1 MYHIKQTVS
10 LCLML
15 ALVSLGLTAQGQR
28 RRTPQR
34 SYYQI
39 GDIITRVENA
49 SAQFNSSATAE
60 LNNGAV
66 GNGQQQNADTYLSD
80 YQRALQQLRARY
92 NRRAVRT
99 ADVQLVLDRA
109 MLLNTFV
116 NRNQISAN
124 VVSDWASTRTE
135 LNELARAYS
144 INWRPGTAAARR
156 NQYPGDNQQYPVN
169 NPPYNQSSGNQPYGV
184 DAMLTGTFR
193 LDTTQSDVARNQAE
207 QATRTLP
214 YRDRQRVLDNL
225 MTRLEAP
232 DALAIERRGRSVT
245 IASSRA
251 PQLTFE
257 ADGQQRTEQT
267 ANGRSIRATASIIG
281 NRLTVSTTGD
291 RGSDFN
297 VTFDPADN
305 GRRLFVTRRIT
316 DSNLSQPVVVRSVYT
331 RTADVAQFDIYNGTQ
346 GYPTNTTGSNSTSS
360 DSYIV
365 PNNTTLVATLN
376 NDLSTQNAKEGDRFT
391 LTVRDQGQFDGA
403 TIEGTVGRVTRSGRA
418 TGRSEMALN
427 LDTIRLRDGSSYRF
441 AGTVESV
448 RNPNG
453 DVVRV
458 DNEGTVRDDSQT
470 TKTEQRAAI
479 GTALGAII
487 GAIAGGGKGAI
498 LGGILGAGGGAGSV
512 YAQGPNDLELR
523 NGTEVSVRASAPNR

>member
-1 MYHIKQTVS
+1 MYHIKQTAS
-10 LCLML
+10 LLLML
-15 ALVSLGLTAQGQR
+15 ALVSIGVTAQGQR
-28 RRTPQR
+28 RRAPQH

-60 LNNGAV
+60 LNNGAI
-66 GNGQQQNADTYLSD
+66 GGGQQQNADTYLSD
-80 YQRALQQLRARY
+80 YQRALQQLRTRY
-92 NRRAVRT
+92 NSRAVRT

-116 NRNQISAN
+116 NRNQVSAN
-124 VVSDWASTRTE
+124 VASDWANTRTE

-156 NQYPGDNQQYPVN
+156 DQDPADNPQYPID
-169 NPPYNQSSGNQPYGV
+169 NPPYGNQPYGV

-193 LDTTQSDVARNQAE
+193 LDTAQSDVARNQAE

-214 YRDRQRVLDNL
+214 YRNRQRVLDNL

-232 DALAIERRGRSVT
+232 DALAIERRGRTVT

-251 PQLTFE
+251 PQITFE

-267 ANGRSIRATASIIG
+267 ANGRNIRATASVIG

-291 RGSDFN
+291 RGSDFT

-305 GRRLFVTRRIT
+305 GRRLFVTRRIV

-346 GYPTNTTGSNSTSS
+346 GYPTNTTGSGGTSNN
-360 DSYIV
+360 SYIV
-365 PNNTTLVATLN
+365 PNNTALVATLN

-403 TIEGTVGRVTRSGRA
+403 TIEGTVGRVTRSGRV
-418 TGRSEMALN
+418 TGRSELALN
-427 LDTIRLRDGSSYRF
+427 LNTIRLRDGSSYRF

-470 TKTEQRAAI
+470 NKTEQRAAI
-479 GTALGAII
+479 GTAVGAII

-523 NGTEVSVRASAPNR
+523 NGTEVTVRTSAPNR